1 MFSSLPFPIAAFF
14 AGVVSFLSPCVLPLV
29 PGYVSLISGASVEE
43 LKTRD
48 GRLLG
53 KVLLQSVMFILGFT
67 VVFVTLGATASYLGQ
82 LANAY
87 KRLLAGIGGV
97 IVIVLGLHLTGIFK
111 IKWLF
116 ADARFHSKIK
126 VGNSPIGAFLVG
138 FTFAFGWSPCIGP
151 ILTPIINLAALESS
165 FSKGVLL
172 LFIYSMGLA
181 VPFLLTSLLIDRFMT
196 FYGWFRRYLH
206 VVEVVSGVI
215 LIAIGIL
222 LVTNRFTWI
231 ATQLGFLNRL
241 SGIDILSV
249 RNVVIILA
257 GMVVL
262 VLALFASKFFPRGAT
277 SKTNTVD
284 SDQSNSGAITSSS
297 PLRNVAYVLITV
309 IAITILLFA
318 GKYMSRGPGG
328 SSIDGRT
335 APEFDLK
342 VLGGNGKTMKLSA
355 LKGKAVLVDFWATY
369 CEPCKIEMPW
379 IAELQK
385 QYGPQGFQ
393 VIGVDMDPEVGDQA
407 ISSFAQK
414 MGVNYPILLG
424 TSDTIEHYGGDRG
437 LPVNFFIDRS
447 GNIVASK
454 LGVGTDKN
462 AFMAEFEENIK
473 KSLGQGG
480 TLVNTAAAR

>member
-43 LKTRD
+43 LQNRD
-48 GRLLG
+48 GKLLG

-67 VVFVTLGATASYLGQ
+67 VVFVTLGATASFFGQ
-82 LANAY
+82 LANAH
-87 KRLLAGIGGV
+87 KRLLAGIGGA
-97 IVIVLGLHLTGIFK
+97 IVIILGLHLTGIFK
-111 IKWLF
+111 IKWLY
-116 ADARFHSKIK
+116 ADARLHKIK
-126 VGNSPIGAFLVG
+126 GGKSPIGAFMVG
-138 FTFAFGWSPCIGP
+138 FAFAFGWSPCIGP

-181 VPFLLTSLLIDRFMT
+181 VPFLLTSLLIDRFMS

-249 RNVVIILA
+249 RNVVIILS
-257 GMVVL
+257 GIVVL
-262 VLALFASKFFPRGAT
+262 VLALFAGKFISRGRKPAA
-277 SKTNTVD
+277 
-284 SDQSNSGAITSSS
+284 DQSNTSGATRSSF
-297 PLRNVAYVLITV
+297 PLRNVVYILITV
-309 IAITILLFA
+309 VAITVLLFA
-318 GKYMSRGPGG
+318 GKYMSHGPGG
-328 SSIDGRT
+328 SNASGQT
-335 APEFDLK
+335 AADFELK
-342 VLGGNGKTMKLSA
+342 VLGGNGKTMKLSE

-369 CEPCKIEMPW
+369 CEPCKAEMPW
-379 IAELQK
+379 IADLQK

-393 VIGVDMDPEVGDQA
+393 VVGIDMDPDVGDKA
-407 ISSFAQK
+407 ISTFAQK

-424 TSDTIEHYGGDRG
+424 TPDIIQNYGGDRG

-447 GNIVASK
+447 GKVVANE
-454 LGVGTDKN
+454 LGLVGKDVL
-462 AFMAEFEENIK
+462 EENIK
-473 KSLGQGG
+473 KALGQGG
-480 TLVNTAAAR
+480 EPAKSASAQK